1 MGGGASIMSFDGFL
15 ARLDP
20 ADREAAGARYE
31 ELRETLVRFFR
42 WRGAVMPE
50 ELADEALRRVE
61 RKVSE
66 GVEVGDVR
74 LFALGVARL
83 LLLEEL
89 KDRVR
94 HERALDE
101 WRREVVAPPRRDD
114 RRMAALESCLDRL
127 DLDSRA
133 LLLEYYTGERSTKI
147 DNRRRIAARL
157 EIPLPSLRIRV
168 HRLRE
173 RLEKC
178 VGGL

>member
-1 MGGGASIMSFDGFL
+1 
-15 ARLDP
+15 
-20 ADREAAGARYE
+20 
-31 ELRETLVRFFR
+31 LRGTLLRVFR
-42 WRGAVMPE
+42 WRGAVLPE
-50 ELADEALRRVE
+50 ELADEALLRVE

-83 LLLEEL
+83 LLLEEM

-101 WRREVVAPPRRDD
+101 WKREIVSPPRRDD
-114 RRMAALESCLDRL
+114 RRMAALERCLERL
-127 DLDSRA
+127 DPENRA
-133 LLLEYYTGERSTKI
+133 LLLEYYTGERSMKI
-147 DNRRRIAARL
+147 DNRRRIAERL
-157 EIPLPSLRIRV
+157 GIPLPSLRIRV